1 MNLNFKISELTY
13 SETANIY
20 KINNMP
26 DIKSLDN
33 MLELIYY
40 CLQPIRDKLQK
51 PMTITSG
58 YRCSKVNNLV
68 GGANNSQHAKGQAVD
83 FIVKDMTPTQV
94 VDFIKK
100 TGIEFDQ
107 LINEYNKWTH
117 ISFVKGNNRKQVL
130 KY

>member
-1 MNLNFKISELTY
+1 
-13 SETANIY
+13 
-20 KINNMP
+20 MP

-33 MLELIYY
+33 MLELICY

-58 YRCSKVNNLV
+58 FRCSKVNNLV

-83 FIVKDMTPTQV
+83 FIVKDMTPIQV
-94 VDFIKK
+94 VDFIKNS
-100 TGIEFDQ
+100 GIEFDQ

-117 ISFVKGNNRKQVL
+117 ISFVKGNNRKQIL

>member
-33 MLELIYY
+33 MLELICY

-100 TGIEFDQ
+100 SGIEFDQ

>member
-100 TGIEFDQ
+100 SGIEFDQ

-117 ISFVKGNNRKQVL
+117 ISFVKGNNRKQIL

>member
-33 MLELIYY
+33 MLELICY

-83 FIVKDMTPTQV
+83 FIVKVMTPTQV

-100 TGIEFDQ
+100 SGIEFDQ

-117 ISFVKGNNRKQVL
+117 ISFVKGNNRKQIL